1 VAVDYGNSYNNKT
14 FFDVME
20 LIMDLVKSNSQTSP
34 LVSLLH
40 CLGISLLTSAGVSV
54 VLVAIVLLLSSVA

>member
-1 VAVDYGNSYNNKT
+1 
-14 FFDVME
+14 ME